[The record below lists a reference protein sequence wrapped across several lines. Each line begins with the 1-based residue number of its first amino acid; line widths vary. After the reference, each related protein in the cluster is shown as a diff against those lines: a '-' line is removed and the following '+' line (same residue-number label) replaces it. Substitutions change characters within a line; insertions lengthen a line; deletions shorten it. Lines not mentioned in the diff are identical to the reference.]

1 MKDIED
7 DMNLRCENIKKPGTK
22 TAPVVAGNGGDD
34 EPGTRKNKPQD
45 GSIPITIEK
54 NIKTKKA
61 IGTRKKRKEIS
72 QSASKSLSI
81 HNFPTTLVF
90 D

>member
-1 MKDIED
+1 
-7 DMNLRCENIKKPGTK
+7 MNLRCENIKKPGTK
-22 TAPVVAGNGGDD
+22 IASSTLTIASKDD
-34 EPGTRKNKPQD
+34 DNTKKNKPID
-45 GSIPITIEK
+45 GTIPITTEK
-54 NIKTKKA
+54 LAKTKKA
-61 IGTRKKRKEIS
+61 AGTRKKRKEIS